1 MSGCASRPGSSSRG
15 GAPARRVYELLPVI
29 EGQGLCRL
37 PEPSPGD
44 IFLDLEGDP
53 FVGTAGSSTCSA
65 GPPDRPA
72 RPAYH
77 TRWAFDPAAEKAA
90 FEAFIDLVMD
100 ALAALSR
107 ACTSITSRPTSRPR
121 SSA

>member
-1 MSGCASRPGSSSRG
+1 MREQARIQLEGRRA
-15 GAPARRVYELLPVI
+15 GAPRHEMLEVV

-44 IFLDLEGDP
+44 VFLDLEGDP
-53 FVGTAGSSTCSA
+53 FVGTSGLEYLLGWTT
-65 GPPDRPA
+65 GPSDRPE
-72 RPAYH
+72 YH
-77 TRWAFDPAAEKAA
+77 TRWAFDPAAERAA

-107 ACTSITSRPTSRPR
+107 SCTSITSRPMSRPR